1 MENERF
7 FIEYVDFHSS
17 GDVAMSVFA
26 SATSFTPSMQNF
38 SAVHVIRSA
47 LAFERIL
54 ERSTIEAFYDENSV
68 VLEGRA
74 DSYEAIDKALELARS
89 LTDCQVV
96 NHIEAAY

>member
-1 MENERF
+1 
-7 FIEYVDFHSS
+7 
-17 GDVAMSVFA
+17 MSVFS
-26 SATSFTPSMQNF
+26 SAVCHAPPHQNF

-47 LAFERIL
+47 LAFERLL
-54 ERSTIEAFYDENSV
+54 ESSRIEAFYDNNAV

-89 LTDCQVV
+89 LTDCHVV